1 MQAFL
6 VDDFLPVAILVVMIV
21 AGLSW
26 LIRLGLYFGF
36 RVRDWKRKLPNP
48 YEKKETMGLP
58 KGAMRTFLA
67 LSFTAI
73 ATLVLLSGTE
83 LVSQADKKWILLELG
98 AIITFYFGSKSLETF
113 VDSRAK
119 VKAIEKAQTTDEA
132 VKVYKVVEDKVD
144 SEKQ

>member
-6 VDDFLPVAILVVMIV
+6 VDSFLPAAIVVILIV

-26 LIRLGLYFGF
+26 FIRLGVYFGF
-36 RVRDWKRKLPNP
+36 RIRDWRKGHPNP

-67 LSFTAI
+67 LTFTAI
-73 ATLVLLSGTE
+73 AALVLLKAG
-83 LVSQADKKWILLELG
+83 LVDQPDKKWILLELG
-98 AIITFYFGSKSLETF
+98 AIVTFYFGSKSLEAF

-119 VKAIEKAQTTDEA
+119 VKAIERAQTTDDA
-132 VKVYKVVEDKVD
+132 VRIYKIVEDKAD
-144 SEKQ
+144 NEKG

>member
-1 MQAFL
+1 MQLFL
-6 VDDFLPVAILVVMIV
+6 VDRFLPITIVIILVV

-26 LIRLGLYFGF
+26 LIRLGVYLGF
-36 RVRDWKRKLPNP
+36 RIRDWRKGLPNP

-67 LSFTAI
+67 LIFTTI
-73 ATLVLLSGTE
+73 ATLVLLKTD
-83 LVSQADKKWILLELG
+83 LVSLVDKKWILLELG

-119 VKAIEKAQTTDEA
+119 VKAIEKAQTTDDA
-132 VKVYKVVEDKVD
+132 VKVYKVVEDKED
-144 SEKQ
+144 SEKG

>member
-6 VDDFLPVAILVVMIV
+6 VDSFLPIAIVVILIV

-26 LIRLGLYFGF
+26 FIRLVVYFGF
-36 RVRDWKRKLPNP
+36 RIRDWRKGQPNP

-67 LSFTAI
+67 LIFTTI
-73 ATLVLLSGTE
+73 ATLVLLNPE
-83 LVSQADKKWILLELG
+83 LIGQADKKWVLLELG
-98 AIITFYFGSKSLETF
+98 AIITFYFGSKSLEVF

-119 VKAIEKAQTTDEA
+119 VKAIEKAQTTDDA
-132 VKVYKVVEDKVD
+132 VKVYKIVEDK
-144 SEKQ
+144 